1 MVTKNGIQKDFA
13 SKEILVQKNIRTHRC
28 LVQKIQ
34 VKKDEVKKKLGKKN
48 WVKKVWL
55 KKFWVKKIF
64 WLKEVR
70 SKKNLVNKN

>member
-34 VKKDEVKKKLGKKN
+34 VKKDEVKKNK
-48 WVKKVWL
+48 
-55 KKFWVKKIF
+55 VKKIG
-64 WLKEVR
+64 
-70 SKKNLVNKN
+70 SKKFG